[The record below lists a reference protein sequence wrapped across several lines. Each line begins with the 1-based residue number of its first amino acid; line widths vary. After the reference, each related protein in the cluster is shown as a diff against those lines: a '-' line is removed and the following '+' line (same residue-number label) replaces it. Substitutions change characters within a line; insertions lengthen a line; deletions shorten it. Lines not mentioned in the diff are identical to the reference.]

1 MALTKVNRG
10 GLNTGIADSSNAT
23 FLSVDA
29 SEVATLLTTA
39 VINSEGGAVTTNI
52 AQGLTKAWADF
63 DSTGTLAIRD
73 SLNVSGITDGGTG
86 TFTITIN
93 NDMANTSYVAKA
105 QGGDHVGNADTYAVP
120 SCHDLIVGAFQIALF
135 RPSNSAAADNSYV
148 GITVDGDLA

>member
-1 MALTKVNRG
+1 MSTVILDTITGKSTATTITIGSTPVVSASANSMTIRG
-10 GLNTGIADSSNAT
+10 EGSNQT
-23 FLSVDA
+23 S
-29 SEVATLLTTA
+29 
-39 VINSEGGAVTTNI
+39 IQ
-52 AQGLTKAWADF
+52 QGLTKAWADF

>member
-1 MALTKVNRG
+1 MSTVVLDTITGKSTATTITIGSTPVVSASANSMTIRG
-10 GLNTGIADSSNAT
+10 EGSNQT
-23 FLSVDA
+23 S
-29 SEVATLLTTA
+29 
-39 VINSEGGAVTTNI
+39 IQ
-52 AQGLTKAWADF
+52 QGLTKAWADF

-148 GITVDGDLA
+148 GITVHGDLS